1 MFSLRI
7 SSRTVGL
14 PVVALVLATFASG
27 CALTS
32 KSDVTTVHYYEPDG
46 FTGKKADPKTRGEVE
61 VRLGKISSASHL
73 RERRVVRKTTAEI
86 ELDEEHRWTER
97 PDVYLRRALARQLFD
112 EMGLRQS
119 VSGLSPVLD
128 AELVKFEEV
137 ERDGKRV
144 AVRVGVVYALHDD
157 RSVLGGETFEVE
169 SAVTDPSS
177 EGAIVAAYGKALR
190 EAVERIGTTV
200 ASSAARTVDSVK

>member
-1 MFSLRI
+1 MFSLWI
-7 SSRTVGL
+7 SRPTAGL
-14 PVVALVLATFASG
+14 PALALVLAAFASG

-32 KSDVTTVHYYEPDG
+32 KSDVTAVHYYEPEG
-46 FTGKKADPKTRGEVE
+46 FPAKKADAKARGEVE

-73 RERRVVRKTTAEI
+73 RERRVVRKSTSELA
-86 ELDEEHRWTER
+86 LDEEHRWTER

-119 VSGLSPVLD
+119 VSGLVPVLD

-144 AVRVGVVYALHDD
+144 AVRIGVVYALHDD

-169 SAVTDPSS
+169 SAVEDPSS
-177 EGAIVAAYGKALR
+177 EAAIVAAYGKALR
-190 EAVERIGTTV
+190 EAVERIGATV
-200 ASSAARTVDSVK
+200 ASSAARASTPVK